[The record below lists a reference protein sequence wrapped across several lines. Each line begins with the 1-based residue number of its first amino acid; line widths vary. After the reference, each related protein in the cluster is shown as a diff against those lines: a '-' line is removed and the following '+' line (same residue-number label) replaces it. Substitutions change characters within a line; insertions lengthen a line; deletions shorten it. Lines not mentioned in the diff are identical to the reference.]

1 MTLAEEDGG
10 GTGLSK
16 IFLKYLGFKIFQKIF
31 SCKRKMCSKDLL
43 GSFRRVGVLVIAEEW
58 TKMKQK
64 GNPVFISF
72 YELAL
77 ELVLAVV
84 IIINLSML
92 SLFYV

>member
-16 IFLKYLGFKIFQKIF
+16 IFLKYLCFQIFQKIF

-64 GNPVFISF
+64 FLS
-72 YELAL
+72 
-77 ELVLAVV
+77 
-84 IIINLSML
+84 NLMNLHLNLHLQS
-92 SLFYV
+92 

>member
-16 IFLKYLGFKIFQKIF
+16 IFLKYLGFKIFQNIF

-64 GNPVFISF
+64 GNPVFI
-72 YELAL
+72 
-77 ELVLAVV
+77 
-84 IIINLSML
+84 
-92 SLFYV
+92 